1 MHTPAIKKLI
11 TSTLLAEEYHLPNE
25 KLISG
30 DPKQTIWQHYTDKTQ
45 KFSTGI
51 WQSEIGKWNIKY
63 TEEEYCQILEGVSII
78 TDVAGN
84 AVTVSA
90 GESFVIPSGFAG
102 TWEVVEKTKK
112 IYVIYEEKTA

>member
-1 MHTPAIKKLI
+1 MNVSSVKKLI
-11 TSTLLAEEYHLPNE
+11 ASTLDAEEYFLPAD

-30 DPKQTIWQHYTDKTQ
+30 NPKQTIWQHYTDKTQ

-51 WQSEIGKWNIKY
+51 WQSEIGKWKINY
-63 TEEEYCQILEGVSII
+63 TEEEFCQILEGVSLI
-78 TDVAGN
+78 TDAAGS

-90 GESFVIPSGFAG
+90 GESFVIPSGFTG

-112 IYVIYEEKTA
+112 IYVIYEK